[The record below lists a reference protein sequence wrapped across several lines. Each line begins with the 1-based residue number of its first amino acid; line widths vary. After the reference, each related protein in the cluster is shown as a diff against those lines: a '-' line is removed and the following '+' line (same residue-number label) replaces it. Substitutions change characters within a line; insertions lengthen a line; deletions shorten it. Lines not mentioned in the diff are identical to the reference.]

1 MNIND
6 MENSV
11 VTDPYLATVGTKFGR
26 WAVLHLS
33 ASVNKLQA
41 SSIANRTFTASMA
54 KKFWDL
60 LDCKTEA
67 PFCSLKL
74 KK

>member
-11 VTDPYLATVGTKFGR
+11 VTDPYLATVGTEFKR
-26 WAVLHLS
+26 WSVLHLF

-41 SSIANRTFTASMA
+41 SCMPIRHSLQVCVF
-54 KKFWDL
+54 FEP
-60 LDCKTEA
+60 LDRNTEA
-67 PFCSLKL
+67 TFCSLKSII
-74 KK
+74 